1 MENGCQIPAKKAMN
15 IAKSYFRDTCVYQ
28 PTATGTA
35 IASLGAGQLGPGEVV
50 AAPGGDDQNSSLNKT
65 TLMTGL
71 VSAKASLSKFEMLL
85 AGILAYMFTSGW
97 EEKQVLRSAA
107 YVSGEGL
114 ILTEERQSTK
124 TKR

>member
-1 MENGCQIPAKKAMN
+1 MENGCQVPAEKAMN
-15 IAKSYFRDTCVYQ
+15 IANGYFRDTCVYQ
-28 PTATGTA
+28 PTATGMA
-35 IASLGAGQLGPGEVV
+35 IASPGAGQLGPGEVV
-50 AAPGGDDQNSSLNKT
+50 AAPGGDDQNNSWNKT
-65 TLMTGL
+65 ALMTGL

-107 YVSGEGL
+107 CVSGEGL